1 MTADADKAATVIQGR
16 IGDAKPHVG
25 IILGSG
31 LGDLGNRITDVT
43 TFTYKDLPG
52 FPQPGVEG
60 HAGNLLIGTLGGV
73 TVACLQG
80 RAHSYEGELK
90 AMVTPVRTLQR
101 IGCEIMLATNA
112 AGCLIADR
120 APGSLM
126 AISDHI
132 NLQPG
137 NPLTG
142 PNDEAFG
149 PRFPNMVDAYD
160 PALRALL
167 LTTAKNLGVILYEGI
182 YAGCLGPNFE
192 TPAEIRAFRT
202 MGADAVGMS
211 TVPEVLIA
219 RHCGLRV
226 AAISVLTNLAAG
238 MSGDPLTHDQT
249 IHFADLAAKDLIK
262 LVTAF
267 LECLDTAA

>member
-1 MTADADKAATVIQGR
+1 MTADADKAATVIQDR
-16 IGDAKPHVG
+16 IGDAKPSVG
-25 IILGSG
+25 VILGSG
-31 LGDLGNRITDVT
+31 LGELGNGITDVT
-43 TFTYKDLPG
+43 NISYKDLPG
-52 FPQPGVEG
+52 FPQLGVEG
-60 HAGNLLIGTLGGV
+60 HAGNLLIGTLGDA

-80 RAHSYEGELK
+80 RAHSYEGNIK

-101 IGCEIMLATNA
+101 IGCKVLFATNA
-112 AGCLIADR
+112 AGGLIADR

-142 PNDEAFG
+142 PNDDAFG

-167 LTTAKNLGVILYEGI
+167 LITAKDLGITLYQGI
-182 YAGCLGPNFE
+182 YAGYLGPNFE

-238 MSGDPLTHDQT
+238 MSDEPLTHDQT
-249 IHFADLAAKDLIK
+249 LHFADLAAKDLIK

-267 LECLDTAA
+267 LKSLDTTA